1 MLFVFAC
8 HKCDC
13 NWAAFEYSGPEPIVE
28 ARAPALSSGALIGI
42 IIAALFVL
50 TVIVDISCF
59 VFNKA
64 GTYNKIILQINA
76 ILNNLK
82 QKFITNIF

>member
-1 MLFVFAC
+1 MLFVVAC
-8 HKCDC
+8 PKCDC
-13 NWAAFEYSGPEPIVE
+13 NRAVFDNSGPEPIVE

-64 GTYNKIILQINA
+64 GLY
-76 ILNNLK
+76 K
-82 QKFITNIF
+82 Q